1 VNGDIKVQSKTKKKV
16 AETPSSSQVAS
27 IQTQLHADAKMG
39 WIVQGVFSIS
49 VRAQH
54 GHTD

>member
-1 VNGDIKVQSKTKKKV
+1 MNGDIKVQSTTKKKV